1 MISFLYFLLGSEFPH
16 PNHGLKFPALDAK
29 MATIEAKFMTCDS

>member
-1 MISFLYFLLGSEFPH
+1 MFFFLDGSKFPH

-29 MATIEAKFMTCDS
+29 MAAMEATFMMCSS